1 MNTFDAS
8 YIECLKNKLL
18 RKRAEKLV
26 YRCGIRADLK
36 GSECL
41 VDAVILYSVGAVG
54 SFCKLYELVGAYR
67 SKKPKTVLRE
77 ISYSISQATDLAL
90 NIAEL
95 IGCAV
100 HDSEIHNSL
109 VIAHLGKALDDHDIA
124 L

>member
-1 MNTFDAS
+1 MNTLDAGC
-8 YIECLKNKLL
+8 IECLKNKQL

-26 YRCGIRADLK
+26 YRCGVRADLK

-41 VDAVILYSVGAVG
+41 VDAVILYSIGASG
-54 SFCKLYELVGAYR
+54 SFYKLYELVGAYR
-67 SKKPKTVLRE
+67 NKKPKTVLRE

-90 NIAEL
+90 HITEL

-100 HDSEIHNSL
+100 PDSEIHSSL

-124 L
+124 V